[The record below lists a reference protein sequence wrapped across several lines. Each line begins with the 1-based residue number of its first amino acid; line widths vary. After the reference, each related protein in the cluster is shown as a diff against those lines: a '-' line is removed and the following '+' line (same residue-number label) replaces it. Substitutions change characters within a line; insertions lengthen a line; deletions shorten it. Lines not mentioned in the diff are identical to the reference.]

1 MGHTS
6 QLLLLLHRNGILG
19 KYHVYEVSHSHTR
32 THTHA
37 HTGGRTSA
45 EIVNWLM
52 KKTGPPAVELTDAE
66 AAQKFSDKDE
76 VVLIGFFKD
85 VETNEAKAFIA
96 IAETQDSLAFGITSS
111 QEVADAM
118 EATFDSIILYKKVRA
133 GEGEK
138 HRVLLRLI

>member
-1 MGHTS
+1 
-6 QLLLLLHRNGILG
+6 
-19 KYHVYEVSHSHTR
+19 
-32 THTHA
+32 
-37 HTGGRTSA
+37 
-45 EIVNWLM
+45 M